1 MPTNKH
7 PPDTSPVSDT
17 TQRTCTCTRTLFLV
31 YEFRHEAADPSC
43 LSAENQNL
51 RHGSWFSRGGHGW
64 YGHNAHNVPNEARG
78 IRNGTMACNGQHA
91 CRSLII
97 SSSYQRKA
105 RGHAVPFSNA
115 KRLVCHASVD
125 PCPSTAPL
133 TAHQSHITN
142 AKRYRSI

>member
-1 MPTNKH
+1 MGDNKCLQTNILRIH
-7 PPDTSPVSDT
+7 RQCR
-17 TQRTCTCTRTLFLV
+17 TQRNVHIHVHVPSFLFTSSAMRPPIHPVFPPKIRTFVMGAGSVEEDIVGTGSMRLMKRAV
-31 YEFRHEAADPSC
+31 
-43 LSAENQNL
+43 SAMAQW
-51 RHGSWFSRGGHGW
+51 HG
-64 YGHNAHNVPNEARG
+64 
-78 IRNGTMACNGQHA
+78 Q
-91 CRSLII
+91 RSLII

-125 PCPSTAPL
+125 PCPSTTAPL